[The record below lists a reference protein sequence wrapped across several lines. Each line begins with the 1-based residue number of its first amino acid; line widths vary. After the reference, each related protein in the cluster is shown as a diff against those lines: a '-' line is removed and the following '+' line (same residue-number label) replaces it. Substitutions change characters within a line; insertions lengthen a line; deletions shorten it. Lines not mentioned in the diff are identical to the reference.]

1 MKKQQ
6 VEASP
11 TQTIIEDSI
20 KGGWEYRGIRKD
32 NFKKVGRGSMDDD
45 FELHS
50 IYNSYLIPIERV
62 LLDQKFWEA
71 VGVTRGWS
79 EVTEYCTSGCGC
91 DPIDTCNINGD
102 HPGAACERGY
112 CDPEWL
118 ENQLKFIKALAQ
130 GLSIDEALKTLE

>member
-1 MKKQQ
+1 MDK
-6 VEASP
+6 SP

-71 VGVTRGWS
+71 VGVTRGWKVI
-79 EVTEYCTSGCGC
+79 ETMGIEIGGWK
-91 DPIDTCNINGD
+91 D
-102 HPGAACERGY
+102 R
-112 CDPEWL
+112 
-118 ENQLKFIKALAQ
+118 QLDFTKRLQ
-130 GLSIDEALKTLE
+130 EGLSIDEALKILE

>member
-1 MKKQQ
+1 MDKT
-6 VEASP
+6 P

-20 KGGWEYRGIRKD
+20 KGGWNKQYPVVETPEGVFHSKKDVRDILINWNGRDYPQIIRIH
-32 NFKKVGRGSMDDD
+32 
-45 FELHS
+45 EA
-50 IYNSYLIPIERV
+50 
-62 LLDQKFWEA
+62 LLDPKFWEA